1 MCTPDI
7 DTYENLVS
15 VGILLCR
22 SLNFSTSVNKRD
34 EEYRKFRPLRPF
46 FRLIEHFYNM
56 ETNIIVYIR
65 KTNYSIPI
73 PHAMCV
79 LPLWHYTSLL
89 RKNGVSACN
98 RRLEPSGCSLVYW
111 DPVRS
116 SVASAGYVL

>member
-79 LPLWHYTSLL
+79 LPLFHYTSLL
-89 RKNGVSACN
+89 PKNTLPPCTHP
-98 RRLEPSGCSLVYW
+98 RQPSGTSFV
-111 DPVRS
+111 
-116 SVASAGYVL
+116 